1 MKRLCI
7 VLATLVVAVLVV
19 APVPVNAGPPPV
31 LSTTELVEDSYKWD
45 GKTVSFKGE
54 VLEDLMVRKDGTW
67 MNLSDGN
74 NTAMGVFVPRDVAV
88 PLISHTED
96 YRTIGDIVL
105 ITGVFHRVCV
115 QHEGETDIHAV
126 SVTVL
131 TPGSP
136 RENPVH
142 VDRVVWL
149 VVLAGLLGLVVRLYY
164 RQPARGTKH

>member
-7 VLATLVVAVLVV
+7 VLAVMALAVLIV
-19 APVPVNAGPPPV
+19 APVPVDAGLPPV
-31 LSTTELVEDSYKWD
+31 LSTTELVEDSYRWD

-54 VLEDLMVRKDGTW
+54 VLQDLMVRKGGTW
-67 MNLSDGN
+67 MDLSDGN
-74 NTAMGVFVPRDVAV
+74 NTAMGVFVPTDVV
-88 PLISHTED
+88 MPTISRVED
-96 YRTIGDIVL
+96 YRTIGDVVL

-115 QHEGETDIHAV
+115 LHEGETDIHAV

-131 TPGSP
+131 TPGSA

-149 VVLAGLLGLVVRLYY
+149 VVLAGFLGLVMWLYY
-164 RQPARGTKH
+164 RKSARGTKH